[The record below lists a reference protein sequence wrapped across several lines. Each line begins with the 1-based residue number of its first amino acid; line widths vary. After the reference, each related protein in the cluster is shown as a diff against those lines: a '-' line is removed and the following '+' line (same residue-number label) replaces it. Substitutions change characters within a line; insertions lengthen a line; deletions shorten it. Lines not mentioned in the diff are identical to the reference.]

1 MQSRRRDWDFI
12 KGHREHGESDE
23 EKLRREVYEE
33 TGIRNFKILGFV
45 GKIKYNFLNKAGQS
59 IKKK

>member
-1 MQSRRRDWDFI
+1 MENQTKKR
-12 KGHREHGESDE
+12 
-23 EKLRREVYEE
+23 LRREVYEE